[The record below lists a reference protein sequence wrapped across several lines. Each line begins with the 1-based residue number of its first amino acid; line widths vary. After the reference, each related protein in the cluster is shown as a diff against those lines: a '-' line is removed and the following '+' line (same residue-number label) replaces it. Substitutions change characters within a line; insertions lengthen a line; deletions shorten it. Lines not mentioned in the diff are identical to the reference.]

1 MLGIN
6 SFSEYSNMAYLA
18 ALILLLVNIILSLM
32 ALAIRL
38 FLQVFLV
45 IILSIEQLHRWL
57 TRVRFS
63 NRMDG
68 FVTEI

>member
-1 MLGIN
+1 
-6 SFSEYSNMAYLA
+6 MAYLA
-18 ALILLLVNIILSLM
+18 ALILLLGNITLSLM
-32 ALAIRL
+32 ALAIKL

-45 IILSIEQLHRWL
+45 VILSIEQMHRWL

-68 FVTEI
+68 FVAEFPYRR